1 MRILPPFV
9 DENADQPFMYD
20 RMVVPTEIRLLR
32 LYPNPFNRVV
42 RCRMEHHTLD
52 QAPDYEAI
60 SYNWGDSTKTQKIL
74 IDGKWFKVTQNAH
87 DALYNRSF
95 FAMTKRVWIDSACID
110 QNDATEKTK
119 QVRRMTDI
127 YKEASRVIVFL
138 GDGEDAWM
146 VHDVL
151 AELNR
156 RKNWYDESVL
166 GETLYAEYLRQEASP
181 RWQSFLDLLGQPYFG
196 RIWVPRR

>member
-1 MRILPPFV
+1 
-9 DENADQPFMYD
+9 
-20 RMVVPTEIRLLR
+20 
-32 LYPNPFNRVV
+32 
-42 RCRMEHHTLD
+42 MEHHTLD
-52 QAPDYEAI
+52 QPPDYEAI

-74 IDGKWFKVTQNAH
+74 IHGKWFKVTQNAN

-95 FAMTKRVWIDSACID
+95 FAMTKRVWIDSVCID

-138 GDGEDAWM
+138 GDVEDAWM
-146 VHDVL
+146 IHDVL

-156 RKNWYDESVL
+156 RKDWYDESVL
-166 GETLYAEYLRQEASP
+166 GERLYAEYLRVFDRKPRLVGNRSWIFSASP
-181 RWQSFLDLLGQPYFG
+181 ILGGFG
-196 RIWVPRR
+196 FSRR